1 MSETITNTI
10 SRRTFFKGIG
20 LGGTALCLGIYPGSA
35 TAAMLEETEE
45 KDVALFAWVTISTS
59 GKITMTCHRA
69 EMGQGSYQS
78 VAQILAEELEA
89 DLDTVEVVFAQGNRE
104 KYGSQITGGSST
116 IRGSYKK
123 LLNLSASARMMLVS
137 AAAQKWNVSATECY
151 AKKNYVVHKTT
162 GEKLHY
168 GDLVE
173 VAVTLPVPQE
183 VELKD
188 VSEYK
193 LIRQPLKRKD
203 TPLKTNGAAVFGLDK
218 RVPGMVYATVER
230 NPRLRGKLVS
240 FDDSET
246 RKVPGVQDVF
256 KVEMLVFK
264 TMREGVAVIAD
275 TTYAALEGRKKL
287 KVEWD
292 DTGFEHVNIDKI
304 FEDQE
309 AVLQNDEGKA
319 FHIQGNSTDVIA
331 QDPEKLDVVYQ
342 TPYQSHSAME
352 PLNCVAHFQGD
363 KIEVWGPIQAPEWVQ
378 DPLAEKY
385 GIPRENV
392 IVNMTFLGGGF
403 GRKAFM
409 DYPYEATVISEK
421 IGKPVQ
427 VVWTREDDMRQGPYR
442 PGISYRLEGSLK
454 DGKIAAYKYRM
465 AGQNRNIWRD
475 PSSVDK
481 PNTSTAEGLLKPYY
495 KSIANLS
502 ISDVLFQTP
511 IPVMWWRSVYA
522 STNGFAFESFFDEL
536 AIKAGKDPLQFR
548 KEHLPEEREQKLIDR
563 MIAVS
568 DWNATRN
575 GFGLGAAITECFNT
589 TVGQVVKVSKAET
602 GGVKIDQVW
611 AVIDCGWYVN
621 PDIIQAQVEGAIVM
635 ALGAATIHEITF
647 KDGLPQQNNFY
658 DYKMPRI
665 TDIPPVEV
673 FIMENA
679 EDAGGVGEPGLPP
692 FAPALTNAI
701 YDLTKQ
707 RIRKLPFKLSEVVV

>member
-1 MSETITNTI
+1 MSKTITNTI

-151 AKKNYVVHKTT
+151 AVKNYVIHKTT

-275 TTYAALEGRKKL
+275 TTYAALEGRKRL

-292 DTGFEHVNIDKI
+292 DTGFEHINIDKI

-548 KEHLPEEREQKLIDR
+548 KEHLQEEREQKLIDR

-602 GGVKIDQVW
+602 DGVKIDQVW

-707 RIRKLPFKLSEVVV
+707 RIRKLPFKLSEVEV